1 MKKIIM
7 AAVICLSLTS
17 CYVHEYTIGKGAQTN
32 VKKTK
37 MNHFLINGLAP
48 ISTAQPEEMAK
59 GAKDYT
65 VKTRFTFI
73 DYLLSTITYGVYT
86 PTTTTVTK

>member
-1 MKKIIM
+1 M
-7 AAVICLSLTS
+7 SLTS
-17 CYVHEYTIGKGAQTN
+17 CYVHEYTIGKGAQTS

-37 MNHFLINGLAP
+37 KNHFAINGLAS
-48 ISTAQPEEMAK
+48 IKTAQPEEMAN

-65 VKTRFTFI
+65 VKTRFTFV
-73 DYLLSTITYGVYT
+73 DYLISSITYKLYT

>member
-1 MKKIIM
+1 MKKII
-7 AAVICLSLTS
+7 AIAVLACTLTS

-32 VKKTK
+32 LKKTK
-37 MNHFLINGLAP
+37 MNHFLIEGLAP
-48 ISTAQPEEMAK
+48 ISTAQPEEMAN

-65 VKTRFTFI
+65 VKTRFTFV
-73 DYLLSTITYGVYT
+73 DYLLRAITYGVYT